1 MATTLFEATAARF
14 EQTLAATAA
23 FLEKGRAHCAEQGLE
38 LAEVVETRLHPD
50 MLPLRFQ
57 IVATAHHGAGA
68 LASAQSG
75 EFAPP
80 PPSDGMDYAAL
91 QQCVADALAQV
102 RAVDAASLNALEGN
116 DLIFK
121 LGEQQIPFT
130 VGDFLLS
137 FSIPNFYFHAT
148 TTYDILRQLGAPV
161 GKRDF
166 LGRMLIKR

>member
-23 FLEKGRAHCAEQGLE
+23 FLEKGRAHCEEQGLE

-57 IVATAHHGAGA
+57 IVATA

-91 QQCVADALAQV
+91 QQFVADALSQV
-102 RAVDAASLNALEGN
+102 QAVDAASLNALEGN